1 MGLDMYALRKPTVI
15 LVNSK
20 KSNKKLNLSVNNTS
34 SEEIAYWRKHNRLHG
49 WMEELWR
56 EKTGKEG
63 VFNCEEVI
71 LELIDITNLEK
82 AILNNKLP
90 ETEGFFF
97 GEDSYEDYEK
107 YYKEGDLE
115 FIKKARQA
123 IMEGDDVVYNSWW

>member
-1 MGLDMYALRKPTVI
+1 MGLDMYASRKAPVI
-15 LVNSK
+15 LINSK
-20 KSNKKLNLSVNNTS
+20 KSNDKLNKSVENTS
-34 SEEIAYWRKHNRLHG
+34 SQEIAYWRKHNRLHG
-49 WMEELWR
+49 WMEQLWR
-56 EKTGKEG
+56 EKTGEEG
-63 VFNCEEVI
+63 VFNCEELE

-82 AILNNKLP
+82 AILNDELP
-90 ETEGFFF
+90 QTQGFFF

>member
-1 MGLDMYALRKPTVI
+1 MGLDMYASRKAPVI

-20 KSNKKLNLSVNNTS
+20 KSNNKLNISVENTS
-34 SEEIAYWRKHNRLHG
+34 SQEIAYWRKHNRLHG
-49 WMEELWR
+49 WMEQLWVER
-56 EKTGKEG
+56 GNEG
-63 VFNCEEVI
+63 SFNCEELM

-82 AILNNKLP
+82 AILNNELP

-123 IMEGDDVVYNSWW
+123 IMEGDEVIYNSWW